1 MKYHSHNPF
10 FSPYVTAR
18 VFPVSHRDSFCFVLC
33 CCFFVVLCC
42 ILFAHSY
49 LQHLVEEGGDVDEAL
64 PLTSRC
70 TLVGRAAL
78 CDLIV
83 RHESISRQVIFTPT
97 PPTPPSTHPSP
108 HSSQSTPSLH
118 KHTLHINSTQPHPHP
133 TISARRVP
141 PRGRPLID
149 SSFFNQLINS
159 RPTISARRV
168 PPRRRRE
175 FRPRPRIVGRYLLRR
190 LTVAFQPADEA
201 HRRLRAQ
208 VRRVRD
214 HVHLPP
220 AQRAGRRREETEEG
234 EWRAPD

>member
-1 MKYHSHNPF
+1 MSQRGFFLYLTGIPFALFCVVVFLLFCVVFCLLIRICSTWRRRAMMWTRRCPSRRDARLSAARRSVISSCVTSPSHGRSS
-10 FSPYVTAR
+10 SP
-18 VFPVSHRDSFCFVLC
+18 P
-33 CCFFVVLCC
+33 
-42 ILFAHSY
+42 
-49 LQHLVEEGGDVDEAL
+49 
-64 PLTSRC
+64 
-70 TLVGRAAL
+70 
-78 CDLIV
+78 
-83 RHESISRQVIFTPT
+83 RHQP
-97 PPTPPSTHPSP
+97 PPSTHPSP
-108 HSSQSTPSLH
+108 HSSQSTPSLY

-149 SSFFNQLINS
+149 SSFFNQLINP